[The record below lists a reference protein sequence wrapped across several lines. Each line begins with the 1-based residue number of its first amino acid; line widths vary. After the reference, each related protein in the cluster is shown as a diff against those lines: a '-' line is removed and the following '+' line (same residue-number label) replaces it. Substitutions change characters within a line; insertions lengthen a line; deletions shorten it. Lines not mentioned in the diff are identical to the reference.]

1 MHTPPSPFGCKH
13 WHLSPLIQKINLT
26 AVGHCSK
33 LHVSLFFHTL
43 SISEHL
49 QHNCH
54 PPTQPTCTTAGC
66 LLQAAR
72 VFVPPHSFYF
82 RASSTQL
89 SPPLHSPSAQPL
101 AACSKLHVSLFLH
114 TLSISEHFQHNCH
127 PPTQPTCTTA
137 GCLLQAAYC
146 KGAKPSKFC
155 MSTSLQS
162 KVEVGRKGV

>member
-72 VFVPPHSFYF
+72 VFVPPHSFDF
-82 RASSTQL
+82 RAFSTQL
-89 SPPLHSPSAQPL
+89 SPPYTAHLHNRWLLAPSCILQRRKAQQI
-101 AACSKLHVSLFLH
+101 LHVH
-114 TLSISEHFQHNCH
+114 
-127 PPTQPTCTTA
+127 QPTKQS
-137 GCLLQAAYC
+137 GGWKEGRVSVSGLIGRVCL
-146 KGAKPSKFC
+146 
-155 MSTSLQS
+155 
-162 KVEVGRKGV
+162 E